1 MSKKLVLDAMLGGE
15 SGDGDWEACGVKLR
29 VRVPEEVYR
38 LEQRIARLEEKIVN
52 DEIVRQKVQRK
63 GKLS

>member
-1 MSKKLVLDAMLGGE
+1 MKVDI
-15 SGDGDWEACGVKLR
+15 
-29 VRVPEEVYR
+29 RVPEEIYM
-38 LEQRIARLEEKIVN
+38 LEQRIAKLEGKIVN